1 MQDGAGYCY
10 YYYYYY
16 YDFYDY
22 CYSALSLSDVFSVAH
37 HP

>member
-22 CYSALSLSDVFSVAH
+22 CYSALSLSDVFSVAQQ
-37 HP
+37 P